1 MTRDQREA
9 AKQRLWNLELRL
21 NGINA
26 LTENMSD
33 KGGAEI
39 ASILEETAA
48 EIASILK
55 ETAADVIAA
64 IAKNK
69 AALTAAISKR
79 LKNDEDTSA
88 YEAVE
93 SLIIKTAI
101 EAGVP
106 KKYAEDAPWMETYAV
121 PGESTV
127 KSDLEGLEGELIDMI
142 DNPNSE
148 VTFY

>member
-48 EIASILK
+48 EIASI
-55 ETAADVIAA
+55 E
-64 IAKNK
+64 
-69 AALTAAISKR
+69 
-79 LKNDEDTSA
+79 
-88 YEAVE
+88 
-93 SLIIKTAI
+93 KTLATKWEFLFNFI
-101 EAGVP
+101 GGG
-106 KKYAEDAPWMETYAV
+106 W
-121 PGESTV
+121 
-127 KSDLEGLEGELIDMI
+127 
-142 DNPNSE
+142 NSE
-148 VTFY
+148 VAFTKEDAIEQALHSTARTGLDCLRVDVDSFRVSTPTDYKNQMSTFY